1 MLAIQPNKVGIEEF
15 EDLFGSIRY
24 YYVDKT
30 RFIKEAME
38 DSFQCGLFTRPRRFG
53 KTL

>member
-38 DSFQCGLFTRPRRFG
+38 DRSFY
-53 KTL
+53 